1 MAIHRVE
8 LREMIGELPK
18 PENDPI
24 VSADFK
30 LDKDAYEFK
39 FPMKKP
45 GTFNYYT
52 LSFDEAGNY
61 SEVSKIITVKVSIK

>member
-8 LREMIGELPK
+8 LREMIGEEPK

-24 VSADFK
+24 ISTDFKIVEGVYDFK
-30 LDKDAYEFK
+30 L
-39 FPMKKP
+39 PMMKP
-45 GTFNYYT
+45 GTFKYYT

-61 SEVSKIITVKVSIK
+61 SEFSKIITVKVSIE

>member
-8 LREMIGELPK
+8 LREMIGEKPK

-24 VSADFK
+24 VSSDYTIVEGS
-30 LDKDAYEFK
+30 YEFK
-39 FPMKKP
+39 FPMNKP
-45 GTFNYYT
+45 GTFKYYT

-61 SEVSKIITVKVSIK
+61 SEFSKIITVKVSIK